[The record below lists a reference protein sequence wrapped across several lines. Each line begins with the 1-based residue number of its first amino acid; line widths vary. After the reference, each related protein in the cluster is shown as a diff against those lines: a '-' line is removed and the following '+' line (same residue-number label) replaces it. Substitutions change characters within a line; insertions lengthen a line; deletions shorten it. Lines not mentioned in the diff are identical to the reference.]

1 MSLFLMYKKNTAQKT
16 CVTVISKL
24 TDFFHINTRLVDL
37 EGGGG
42 GEEKKNA
49 GTAPCFSHRGNNDMS
64 RLVDNKPCKLPD
76 GPANNQNMMTIK
88 NKKQ

>member
-37 EGGGG
+37 EGGG
-42 GEEKKNA
+42 EKKKK
-49 GTAPCFSHRGNNDMS
+49 TLAPLHA
-64 RLVDNKPCKLPD
+64 LVI
-76 GPANNQNMMTIK
+76 GGITI
-88 NKKQ
+88 

>member
-37 EGGGG
+37 EGG
-42 GEEKKNA
+42 EKKKEKK
-49 GTAPCFSHRGNNDMS
+49 TLAPLHA
-64 RLVDNKPCKLPD
+64 LVI
-76 GPANNQNMMTIK
+76 GGITI
-88 NKKQ
+88 